1 MTRRLVKWK
10 VNFIIPEP
18 QNRLLWLY
26 KFTSYS
32 PEWALTPTFSPSITY
47 VAKKKKKEAPI
58 PKKSRTR
65 KIKNN
70 CCKKCSESH
79 SLIVWK
85 HDFCLYK
92 NTMINQPFPKV
103 SWSKTGFQLARARWK
118 TTVSKDKDIVGHD
131 SDHSVDGSW
140 FENDKMMCSERDE
153 NRCVFFPRAGL
164 KNNNDNN
171 NKNDALSQYTCSLD
185 PTVTAHAG
193 SVPP

>member
-1 MTRRLVKWK
+1 MSSNPHIQPLHH
-10 VNFIIPEP
+10 
-18 QNRLLWLY
+18 LC
-26 KFTSYS
+26 S
-32 PEWALTPTFSPSITY
+32 
-47 VAKKKKKEAPI
+47 KKKKKEAPI